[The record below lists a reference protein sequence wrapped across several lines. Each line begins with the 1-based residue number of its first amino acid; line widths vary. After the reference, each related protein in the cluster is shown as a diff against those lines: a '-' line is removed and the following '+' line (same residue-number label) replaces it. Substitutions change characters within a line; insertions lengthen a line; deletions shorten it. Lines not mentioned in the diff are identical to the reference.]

1 MPMPCPWLCD
11 DSTERAFAVR
21 RDTPPESLT
30 SASLLPTW
38 TSIHS
43 IITFSGVRGRLTYSH
58 HVRKAVVILLV
69 MSATV
74 QSDATP
80 TPILHYLSIGL
91 ECRRLG
97 TQIFHYS
104 QIH

>member
-1 MPMPCPWLCD
+1 
-11 DSTERAFAVR
+11 
-21 RDTPPESLT
+21 
-30 SASLLPTW
+30 
-38 TSIHS
+38 
-43 IITFSGVRGRLTYSH
+43 
-58 HVRKAVVILLV
+58 